1 MLRKLRHI
9 EVTSD
14 EEIAQLKRKV
24 QEMTRTNKL
33 NTLQEQMDQLNKKL
47 GIE

>member
-14 EEIAQLKRKV
+14 EEIAQLKR
-24 QEMTRTNKL
+24 TRDDHQDK
-33 NTLQEQMDQLNKKL
+33 
-47 GIE
+47 